1 MSHSFQPVDNPHALI
16 LYITVKNCTLT
27 LAILCKFSLYSA
39 SLSLP
44 SAMIITLFLP
54 KKNLQVQKEKENG
67 EGLNFS
73 EKKTTKNQNY
83 CETSHETTL
92 IKNPDCII
100 FTFVS
105 RNLIVLTMV

>member
-1 MSHSFQPVDNPHALI
+1 VDNPHALI
-16 LYITVKNCTLT
+16 LYVTVKNCTLT
-27 LAILCKFSLYSA
+27 FAILCKFSLYSA

-54 KKNLQVQKEKENG
+54 KKNLQVQKKKENG
-67 EGLNFS
+67 ECLNFS
-73 EKKTTKNQNY
+73 EKKITMKNQNY

-105 RNLIVLTMV
+105 RNLIILTML